1 MIEANLLEIGVNFSS
16 SLKFKEN
23 DQLLD
28 AIPCN
33 TKDLLGIFTSFG
45 IAYVIKVYNLPFTRS
60 GFGEPIQSLFK
71 FADGEKVIGMIRLPE
86 NPENM
91 DDNGQ
96 SSLGFSNEE
105 EILVASANGFGFRFP
120 VSNLGE
126 TTRSGRK
133 IMNLKNEDRMI
144 GFAPVTHNHLFLAT
158 AKGKAVVI
166 ATEQVTQLT
175 GSGKGVILMKPAD
188 SQLVGIKFVDLKD
201 KVKLTFNTGK
211 DKDISIKNVR
221 LCNRGSQGV
230 IVSKRKNIL
239 KIT

>member
-1 MIEANLLEIGVNFSS
+1 
-16 SLKFKEN
+16 
-23 DQLLD
+23 
-28 AIPCN
+28 
-33 TKDLLGIFTSFG
+33 
-45 IAYVIKVYNLPFTRS
+45 
-60 GFGEPIQSLFK
+60 
-71 FADGEKVIGMIRLPE
+71 
-86 NPENM
+86 
-91 DDNGQ
+91 
-96 SSLGFSNEE
+96 LGFTDEE

-120 VSNLGE
+120 TSNIGE

-166 ATEQVTQLT
+166 ATKQVTQLT

-188 SQLVGIKFVDLKD
+188 SQLAGIKFVDLKD
-201 KVKLTFNTGK
+201 KVTLTFNTGK
-211 DKDISIKNVR
+211 DKDISIKGVR

-230 IVSKRKNIL
+230 IVSKRKTIL